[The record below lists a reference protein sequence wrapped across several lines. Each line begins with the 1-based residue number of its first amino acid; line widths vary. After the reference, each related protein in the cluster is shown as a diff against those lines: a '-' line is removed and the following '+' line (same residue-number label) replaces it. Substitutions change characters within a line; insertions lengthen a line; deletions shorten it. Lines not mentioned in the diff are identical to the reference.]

1 MAEHFFYI
9 FSLGNHIYFYDF
21 KYHPCANISL
31 VNIICFVL
39 SDELKDSNI
48 NVWHLPSIVYLALK
62 IQLGQN
68 RII

>member
-39 SDELKDSNI
+39 SDELQTQILMYDISLQLSI
-48 NVWHLPSIVYLALK
+48 WHLKSSWAK
-62 IQLGQN
+62 TE
-68 RII
+68 